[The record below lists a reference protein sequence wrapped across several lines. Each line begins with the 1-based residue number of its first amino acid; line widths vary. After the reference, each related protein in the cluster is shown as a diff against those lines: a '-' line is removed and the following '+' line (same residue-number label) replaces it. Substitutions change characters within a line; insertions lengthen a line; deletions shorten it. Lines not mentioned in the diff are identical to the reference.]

1 MIFNLIQ
8 AEDLKEPTLVC
19 LGLFTP
25 SLISSSSLPHLFLYT
40 SVSCSA
46 ANMRNLISVAVIL
59 HVAFTVAGLQLKGKE
74 VEFGDMI
81 AYKPQCAKSLDIT
94 YQHYAIFVGDE
105 YPGQGNTFERTDPK
119 VFNYLDGYVDEKG
132 KAFTKGNEAEMKA
145 RIEET
150 HDHCGEYDAIC
161 NNCEHLAT
169 YVRYGKKI
177 SIQFNMTGG
186 KMLCKI
192 RPKAEDMWKFVKKL
206 YPASSV
212 NPVGSTS
219 LYLIALFLADMSF

>member
-1 MIFNLIQ
+1 
-8 AEDLKEPTLVC
+8 
-19 LGLFTP
+19 
-25 SLISSSSLPHLFLYT
+25 
-40 SVSCSA
+40 
-46 ANMRNLISVAVIL
+46 MRNLISVAVIL

-105 YPGQGNTFERTDPK
+105 YPGQGNTFERTYVHHQMVDTNPSCIFSPINMSRDPK